1 MDDQQSIK
9 KMNKDVNQ
17 AKKDL
22 GILADD
28 GADQLNRL
36 EDKISQAAN
45 KAKDD
50 VTSWVEDGA
59 SKLNHGFEK
68 MKVDVK
74 EKAVDVAKSVKQDV
88 EHGLSTY
95 NAKVQDVADRVPG
108 GFSEKAAKYPWV
120 AISAALVA
128 GYLLGGLLKPGRKD
142 S

>member
-17 AKKDL
+17 VKKDL
-22 GILADD
+22 GILAHD
-28 GADQLNRL
+28 GADQLNRF
-36 EDKISQAAN
+36 EDKISQAAG

-50 VTSWVEDGA
+50 VT
-59 SKLNHGFEK
+59 GFEK

-74 EKAVDVAKSVKQDV
+74 EKAVDVAKSMKQDV

-108 GFSEKAAKYPWV
+108 GFSQKAAKYPWV

-128 GYLLGGLLKPGRKD
+128 GYLLGGLFKPRRKV

>member
-17 AKKDL
+17 VKKDL
-22 GILADD
+22 GILAND
-28 GADQLNRL
+28 GADQLNRF
-36 EDKISQAAN
+36 EDKISQAAG

-50 VTSWVEDGA
+50 VTSWVEEGV
-59 SKLNHGFEK
+59 SKVNTGFEK

-74 EKAVDVAKSVKQDV
+74 EKAVDVAKSMKQDV

-108 GFSEKAAKYPWV
+108 GFSQKAAKYPWV

-128 GYLLGGLLKPGRKD
+128 GYLLGGLFKPRRKV

>member
-17 AKKDL
+17 VKKDL
-22 GILADD
+22 GILAHD
-28 GADQLNRL
+28 GADQLNRF
-36 EDKISQAAN
+36 EDKISQAAG

-50 VTSWVEDGA
+50 VTSWVEEGV
-59 SKLNHGFEK
+59 SKVNTGFEK

-74 EKAVDVAKSVKQDV
+74 EKAVDVAKSMKQDV

-108 GFSEKAAKYPWV
+108 GFSQKAAKYPWV

-128 GYLLGGLLKPGRKD
+128 GYLLGGLFKPRRKV